1 MKLIVTGSI
10 AFDYLMSFPGK
21 FSDHFLTDKLDSIS
35 VSFLVDSLNKRKGG
49 CAANIAYNLSLLG
62 ESPLLVGT
70 AGKDFGEY
78 RAALE
83 KAGVD
88 TSGVK
93 IINEEYTASFFAN
106 SDQDGNQIASF
117 YPGAMKFAKDIS
129 LKELELDSETLVIIS
144 PNDPEAMVRYTKE
157 CQGMH
162 IPFIYDPGQQIV
174 VLKRDVLREGIRGA
188 KVFILND
195 YEFEMFRKKTNLELE
210 KILEFSEIVII
221 TRGRNGSIIHT
232 RKSTIE
238 IPVVPPLRV
247 LDPTGVGD
255 AYRAGFVKGL
265 IHGFSLEIAG
275 RMGSL
280 AATYVLETE
289 GPQSHSYDLKE
300 FVERYCHVFGKSEEG
315 GKLLK
320 TKLL

>member
-1 MKLIVTGSI
+1 MKLFVTGSI

-21 FSDHFLTDKLDSIS
+21 FSDHFLPDKLDSIS
-35 VSFLVDSLNKRKGG
+35 VSFLVDSLNKRRGG

-78 RAALE
+78 RSALE
-83 KAGVD
+83 KTGVD

-129 LKELELDSETLVIIS
+129 LKDLGVDRETLVIIS

-157 CQGMH
+157 CQEMSV
-162 IPFIYDPGQQIV
+162 PFIYDPGQQIV
-174 VLKRDVLREGIRGA
+174 MLNSDVLRNGIRGA

-210 KILEFSEIVII
+210 KILELSEVII
-221 TRGRNGSIIHT
+221 VTRGREGSVIHT
-232 RKSTIE
+232 RERGIE
-238 IPVVPPLRV
+238 IPVVPPRQV

-265 IHGFSLEIAG
+265 IYGFSLKTAG
-275 RMGSL
+275 KMGSL

-289 GPQSHSYDLKE
+289 GPQSHSYNLKE
-300 FVERYCHVFGKSEEG
+300 FVERYCQVFGESEKAQLENI
-315 GKLLK
+315 L
-320 TKLL
+320 

>member
-21 FSDHFLTDKLDSIS
+21 FSDHFLADKLDSIS
-35 VSFLVDSLNKRKGG
+35 VSFLVNSLNKRKGG
-49 CAANIAYNLSLLG
+49 CAANIAYNLSLLK

-144 PNDPEAMVRYTKE
+144 PNDPEAMVRYT
-157 CQGMH
+157 
-162 IPFIYDPGQQIV
+162 
-174 VLKRDVLREGIRGA
+174 RE
-188 KVFILND
+188 
-195 YEFEMFRKKTNLELE
+195 
-210 KILEFSEIVII
+210 
-221 TRGRNGSIIHT
+221 
-232 RKSTIE
+232 
-238 IPVVPPLRV
+238 
-247 LDPTGVGD
+247 
-255 AYRAGFVKGL
+255 
-265 IHGFSLEIAG
+265 
-275 RMGSL
+275 
-280 AATYVLETE
+280 
-289 GPQSHSYDLKE
+289 
-300 FVERYCHVFGKSEEG
+300 
-315 GKLLK
+315 
-320 TKLL
+320 

>member
-21 FSDHFLTDKLDSIS
+21 FSDHFLADKLDSIS
-35 VSFLVDSLNKRKGG
+35 VSFLVDSLNKRRGG

-62 ESPLLVGT
+62 ESPLLVG
-70 AGKDFGEY
+70 AVGKDFEEY
-78 RAALE
+78 CVALK

-88 TSGVK
+88 ISGVK
-93 IINEEYTASFFAN
+93 IIEEEYTASFFAN

-129 LKELELDSETLVIIS
+129 LKELGLNSETLVIIS
-144 PNDPEAMVRYTKE
+144 PNDPEAMVNYTKE
-157 CQGMH
+157 CQEMR

-174 VLKRDVLREGIRGA
+174 VLSGDVLRDGIRGA
-188 KVFILND
+188 KVFILNN
-195 YEFEMFRKKTNLELE
+195 YEFEMFRKKTNLRIEE
-210 KILEFSEIVII
+210 ILELSEIVIV
-221 TRGRNGSIIHT
+221 TRGGEGSVIHT
-232 RKSTIE
+232 RESEIE
-238 IPVVPPLRV
+238 IPVVPPVQV

-265 IHGFSLEIAG
+265 IHGFSLETAG

-289 GPQSHSYDLKE
+289 GPQSHSYSLKE
-300 FVERYCHVFGKSEEG
+300 FVERYYRVFGESEEVQ
-315 GKLLK
+315 LK
-320 TKLL
+320 NILED

>member
-1 MKLIVTGSI
+1 MKLFVTGSI

-21 FSDHFLTDKLDSIS
+21 FSDHFLADKLDSIS
-35 VSFLVDSLNKRKGG
+35 VSFLVDSLNKRRGG
-49 CAANIAYNLSLLG
+49 CAANIAYNFSLLG

-70 AGKDFGEY
+70 AGKDFEEY
-78 RAALE
+78 RVALK

-88 TSGVK
+88 ISGIK
-93 IINEEYTASFFAN
+93 IIEEEYTASFFAN

-129 LKELELDSETLVIIS
+129 LKELGLNRETLVIIS
-144 PNDPEAMVRYTKE
+144 PNDPQAMVKYTKE
-157 CQGMH
+157 CQGMR

-174 VLKRDVLREGIRGA
+174 VLSGDVLRDGIRGA

-195 YEFEMFRKKTNLELE
+195 YEFEMFRKKTNLGIE
-210 KILEFSEIVII
+210 KILELSEIVIV
-221 TRGRNGSIIHT
+221 TRGGEGSVIHT
-232 RKSTIE
+232 KESEIE
-238 IPVVPPLRV
+238 IPVVPPVQV

-265 IHGFSLEIAG
+265 VHGFSLETAG

-289 GPQSHSYDLKE
+289 GPQSHSYNLKE
-300 FVERYCHVFGKSEEG
+300 FVERYYQVFGESKEVQ
-315 GKLLK
+315 LK
-320 TKLL
+320 NILEK